1 MYIIGVS
8 EPDDEIDTG
17 MDLGG
22 DMVVEARRDNSKT
35 VGILAVATKKQG
47 LDTAYIKRIFWV
59 ADTRLQVVEG
69 FKTRGVSGLM
79 ELRGFKLVILGR
91 SSSHG

>member
-22 DMVVEARRDNSKT
+22 DMVIETRRDNSET
-35 VGILAVATKKQG
+35 VGIFAVATKKQG
-47 LDTAYIKRIFWV
+47 LHTAYVKRIFRV
-59 ADTRLQVVEG
+59 ADTRL
-69 FKTRGVSGLM
+69 
-79 ELRGFKLVILGR
+79 
-91 SSSHG
+91 